1 MRSKHLEVHQARRSR
16 PGGPVP
22 RLDHSQAGVPYYDAM
37 SRAEAIV
44 EKNGKI
50 SKVKAR
56 GLLEDALMVVEKEE
70 G

>member
-1 MRSKHLEVHQARRSR
+1 M
-16 PGGPVP
+16 P

-56 GLLEDALMVVEKEE
+56 GLLEDALMVVEKE
-70 G
+70 